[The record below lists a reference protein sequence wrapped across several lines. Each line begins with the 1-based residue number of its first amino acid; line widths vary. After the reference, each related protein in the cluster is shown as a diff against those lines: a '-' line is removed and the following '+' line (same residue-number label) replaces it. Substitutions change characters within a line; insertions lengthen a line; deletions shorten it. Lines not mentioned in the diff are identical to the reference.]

1 MRSLGIIIYPDGSQ
15 AEIIEQRVDAP
26 IWETW
31 TEIVRLKRP
40 RKLTMVF
47 E

>member
-15 AEIIEQRVDAP
+15 AEIFEFDLFND
-26 IWETW
+26 
-31 TEIVRLKRP
+31 IVRLKKP